1 MPPYDVKTLCPYC
14 GVGCGLVATTDG
26 ERLLSVRGDPDH
38 PANFGRLCPK
48 GATVAQTVDVTTRLR
63 SAMVRDRAADPF
75 RPRPAADAVRHV
87 ADRLDRVRQAHGP
100 QAIAFYLS
108 GQMTTEAQYAFNKFA
123 KAGLGT
129 NHVDSNSRLCMSSAA
144 AGMTLSL
151 GSDGPPTCYADIDL
165 ADTFLFV
172 GSNAADTHPVTFGRV
187 ERRMERPTSRMVVI
201 DPRRTAT
208 ARAAD
213 VHLAIRPGTDLT
225 VLNGLMY
232 LLDVWHKT
240 DDAFIAA
247 HTEGW
252 ADVAALSSDYPP
264 SRVAQACGISVTD
277 LVNAAHLIG
286 DARRLLTFW
295 TMGVSQTVAGT
306 ASANALINLHLAL
319 GQIGKPGCG
328 PFSLTGQPNAMGGR
342 DVGYMAH
349 QLPGQRRIADGAH
362 RRDMERLWGLPDG
375 TIYPH
380 AGYDAVRLFDALDS
394 GDVRALWV
402 VGTNPAASMPNLPKV
417 RRALGNAELLVVQ
430 DAYHPTETAAFAH
443 VLLPAAVNLEQAGT
457 FTNSERRVTLMR
469 PAAQPPGDARPDWW
483 WPTRVAAAMGLG
495 RGMAFGSAADLFAEF
510 AATTAGR
517 PDDQSGLSHDL
528 LARDGPQ
535 QWPYPAGGVSHA
547 WRYADHVFPTPSGR
561 ARFLARPQTGPDEE
575 PSPEFPL
582 LLTTGRLPNQW
593 HTRTKTGLVDALN
606 KGDPAPFL
614 SIHPTDA
621 EALGVRGGQRVAVR
635 SRRGTALSVAR
646 VDLTVTPGVVFL
658 PIHWNQLWADAAS
671 PNEATS
677 DAHDAISKQPSLKYC
692 PVAVTPAAADL
703 PGPSDAAVTAAVHD
717 PAPDPLPRP
726 VAQPA

>member
-1 MPPYDVKTLCPYC
+1 MKTSDVRTLCPYC
-14 GVGCGLVATTDG
+14 GVGCGLIATTDG
-26 ERLLSVRGDPDH
+26 ERLISVRGDPDH

-63 SAMVRDRAADPF
+63 SAQVRDRPGDPFVAVAAD
-75 RPRPAADAVRHV
+75 AAVRHV
-87 ADRLDRVRQAHGP
+87 AERLDRVLQSHGP
-100 QAIAFYLS
+100 QGIAFYLS
-108 GQMTTEAQYAFNKFA
+108 GQMTTESQYVFNKFA
-123 KAGLGT
+123 KGSLRT

-151 GSDGPPTCYADIDL
+151 GSDGPPTCYSDVEV

-208 ARAAD
+208 AKAAD

-240 DDAFIAA
+240 DDRFIAD
-247 HTEGW
+247 HTDGW
-252 ADVAALSSDYPP
+252 AEVRALSSDYPP
-264 SRVAQACGISVTD
+264 SRVADVCGISVTD
-277 LVNAAHLIG
+277 LVNAAHLLG

-295 TMGVSQTVAGT
+295 TMGISQTIAGT

-342 DVGYMAH
+342 SVGYMAH
-349 QLPGQRRIADGAH
+349 LLPGQRRVADPEH
-362 RRDMERLWGLPDG
+362 RRQVEQLWGLPDG

-380 AGYDAVRLFDALDS
+380 AGYDAVRLFDALES

-402 VGTNPAASMPNLPKV
+402 VGTNPAASMPNLPKI
-417 RRALGNAELLVVQ
+417 RRALRAAELVVVQ
-430 DAYHPTETAAFAH
+430 DAYRDTETADFAH

-457 FTNSERRVTLMR
+457 FCNSERRVTLMQ
-469 PAAQPPGDARPDWW
+469 PAAKPPGDARPDWW
-483 WPTRVAAAMGLG
+483 WPRHVAAAMGFT
-495 RGMAFGSAADLFAEF
+495 RGMAFDSAADVFDEF

-517 PDDQSGLSHDL
+517 PDDHSGLSHDL

-535 QWPYPAGGVSHA
+535 QWPYPAGGTAHA
-547 WRYADHVFPTPSGR
+547 WRYVDGVFPTPSGR
-561 ARFLARPQTGPDEE
+561 ARFFARPQTDPDES

-606 KGDPAPFL
+606 KANPEPFL

-621 EALGVRGGQRVAVR
+621 EALKIRGGQRVQIR
-635 SRRGTALSVAR
+635 SRRGTAASVAR

-658 PIHWNQLWADAAS
+658 PIHWNELWGEAAS

-692 PVAVTPAAADL
+692 AVAVSSADVPDEAVPAVVAK
-703 PGPSDAAVTAAVHD
+703 PEPAVV
-717 PAPDPLPRP
+717 L
-726 VAQPA
+726 Q